1 MSNKDNVADLV
12 RTVENVED
20 ILKYAQRDL
29 AEAVR
34 QLPEITDANPIEWPS
49 GLFLKQ
55 LFEDLMLAYGKPD
68 NVYNENQQRKLNELL
83 NVLASK
89 NIDTVDEL
97 IDNLRTQD
105 HNIN

>member
-29 AEAVR
+29 GECVR
-34 QLPEITDANPIEWPS
+34 QLPEITDANPVEWPS
-49 GLFLKQ
+49 NMSLRQ
-55 LFEDLMLAYGKPD
+55 LFDDLMLAYGKPD
-68 NVYNENQQRKLNELL
+68 TEYTGNQQRKLTELV

-89 NIDTVDEL
+89 NIDTVDDL
-97 IDNLRTQD
+97 IDRL
-105 HNIN
+105 ILGE

>member
-29 AEAVR
+29 KEAVR
-34 QLPEITDANPIEWPS
+34 QLPEITDANPVEWPS
-49 GLFLKQ
+49 NMFLKQ
-55 LFEDLMLAYGKPD
+55 LFDDLMFAYGKPD

-83 NVLASK
+83 NVLAAK

>member
-20 ILKYAQRDL
+20 TLKYAQRDL

-49 GLFLKQ
+49 GLLLKQ
-55 LFEDLMLAYGKPD
+55 LFEDLMLAYGKPA
-68 NVYNENQQRKLNELL
+68 NEYVNNQQRKLNELL

-97 IDNLRTQD
+97 IDRL
-105 HNIN
+105 ILGE